1 MKAFVRFLALCSL
14 TLAAACNKAPPPPQP
29 PEGKGPALWTVS
41 RGDMHGWL
49 FGTIHVLPEGIAW
62 QSAKVKDAIAKAD
75 RLVLEAAELQDPQKT
90 LRLFEKMGRG
100 TGLPLLE
107 SRVSESERAA
117 LSRIAADGGT
127 SAQAL
132 SGYKSWAAAM
142 LLSAASQRALH
153 VSQEDG
159 VEPVLIA
166 AFKGAGKPVGGL
178 ETVERQFGAFD
189 TLPEAAQRRLLV
201 RAVREAKDM
210 KALYAR
216 ILDAWINGEMTAIA
230 KMDDTGE
237 QPDPEIEGAII
248 AARNRD
254 WVMAVEALKGRPFIA
269 VGAGHLAGGGN
280 LIDLLRAKG
289 FAVERVR

>member
-1 MKAFVRFLALCSL
+1 MKAFVRFLALCCL
-14 TLAAACNKAPPPPQP
+14 TLTAACGKAPPPPQSP
-29 PEGKGPALWTVS
+29 DGKGPALWTVS

-49 FGTIHVLPEGIAW
+49 FGTIHVLPEGVAW
-62 QSAKVKDAIAKAD
+62 QSAMVKDAMGKAD
-75 RLVLEAAELQDPQKT
+75 RLVLEAADLQDPQKT
-90 LRLFEKMGRG
+90 LQLFEEMGRSS
-100 TGLPLLE
+100 GLPPLE
-107 SRVSESERAA
+107 NRVPESERAA
-117 LSRIAADGGT
+117 LNQIAADGGT

-153 VSQEDG
+153 VSQEEG

-166 AFKGAGKPVGGL
+166 AFKNAGKPVDGL

-189 TLPEAAQRRLLV
+189 SLPEAAQRRLLV
-201 RAVREAKDM
+201 RTVREAKDM

-216 ILDAWINGEMTAIA
+216 ILAAWVKGDMTAIA
-230 KMDDTGE
+230 KIDDTVE
-237 QPDPEIEGAII
+237 QPDPEVEDAII

-254 WVMAVEALKGRPFIA
+254 WVKAVQALRGRPFIA

-280 LIDLLRAKG
+280 LIDLLRARG